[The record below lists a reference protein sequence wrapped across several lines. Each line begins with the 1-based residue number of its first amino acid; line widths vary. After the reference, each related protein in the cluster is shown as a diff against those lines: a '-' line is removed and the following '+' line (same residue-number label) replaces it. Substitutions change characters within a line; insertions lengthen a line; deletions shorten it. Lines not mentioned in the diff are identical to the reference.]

1 MLSMPHRAMHTR
13 LAPNDD
19 NHLSS
24 KNYNSFK
31 ARNLCV
37 LACTGFLCFLSCR
50 FTQETQEGRRD
61 RVPDKEGRE
70 LMTSPSKNHP
80 NQSSQRRQ
88 RQNTRQ
94 GTKKTHEQFQSEQSE
109 RTKRQRT
116 AHCQVGTQVWTECK
130 HYWSSCHTASCNQY
144 KSCIWVCTTRLYRT
158 CSVLRSNLK
167 PKF

>member
-1 MLSMPHRAMHTR
+1 MYLH
-13 LAPNDD
+13 
-19 NHLSS
+19 
-24 KNYNSFK
+24 
-31 ARNLCV
+31 V
-37 LACTGFLCFLSCR
+37 LAFFVFLSCR

-94 GTKKTHEQFQSEQSE
+94 GTKKTHEQFQPEQSQSEQSE

-116 AHCQVGTQVWTECK
+116 AHKWGPRYEQWGPRYEQNASTTEALVTLLVAISTS
-130 HYWSSCHTASCNQY
+130 HVFQS
-144 KSCIWVCTTRLYRT
+144 VLLDYRT
-158 CSVLRSNLK
+158 CSVLRLNLNRN
-167 PKF
+167 FSSLTC